1 MDIIERIDKLR
12 IKNGWSISYFAT
24 QIGVSRNAVNDW
36 FNKRQYLPNRQT
48 IENSCE
54 VCGITQ
60 TEFYSDIDRDSL
72 AAEEILLIEYFKKVP
87 EEDRKQI
94 LEIVKTF
101 VKK

>member
-1 MDIIERIDKLR
+1 MV
-12 IKNGWSISYFAT
+12 YFLFC
-24 QIGVSRNAVNDW
+24 NADRCVE
-36 FNKRQYLPNRQT
+36 KRGKYLPNRQT
-48 IENSCE
+48 IENICE